1 MIHPKKVIEIVD
13 KSFGIEFQKPKELL
27 IPYEDLLKFVEFVI
41 NSTMESSIRETER
54 LLNQQQKDFQK
65 IHYN

>member
-1 MIHPKKVIEIVD
+1 MIDPKKVIEIVD
-13 KSFGIEFQKPKELL
+13 KSFGIEVEKPKELL
-27 IPYEDLLKFVEFVI
+27 IPYEDLLKFAEVII
-41 NSTMESSIRETER
+41 NSTMVSSIKLTER